1 MFHPHR
7 LIIIFFLSVWVLLTS
22 CNGNP
27 FEENSAT
34 DSVTTITAPQPGP
47 DATPRLYIIQSGSSQ
62 AGYAVQEELFG
73 QEVSARTTVGG
84 TTQVEGFME
93 LTIDPTN
100 GGVALGEN
108 QITVNIE
115 SLTSDEGRRDNRIRE
130 EWLESSTYPV
140 ATFVATDIQNF
151 PAGLQPGQEAIFQLV
166 GNLTIRDVTRPTTFT
181 TTAILNGNQISGTAT
196 TMILMRDFGF
206 DPPGVMGVLSVTDGV
221 TVTLRFVMQEG

>member
-7 LIIIFFLSVWVLLTS
+7 LHIIIFLSVWVLLTA
-22 CNGNP
+22 CNSNP

-34 DSVTTITAPQPGP
+34 DSLITTTAPQPGP
-47 DATPRLYIIQSGSSQ
+47 DAAQRRYTIQSGSSQ

-84 TTQVEGFME
+84 TTQVEGFMD
-93 LTIDPTN
+93 LTIDPSN

-108 QITVNIE
+108 QIMVNIE

-130 EWLESSTYPV
+130 EWLESTTYPI

-151 PAGLQPGQEAIFQLV
+151 PAGVQPGQEVSFQLV
-166 GNLTIRDVTRPTTFT
+166 GDLTIRGVTRPTTFT
-181 TTAILNGNQISGTAT
+181 MTAILNGNQISGTAT